1 MRVRIIVAI
10 VVSAVLAFGWGAL
23 AWSTGLYEGWAFRS
37 LPQGDG
43 LPERIAAQAGEDGA
57 YVFPPWRME
66 PDDNP
71 QRAAV
76 ALEQARSQRE
86 RGPHIMVLVRHQPV
100 PAAGDLTL
108 VKGFA
113 LELFVCAI
121 LAGVMAIAAKWG
133 MPVQDRLAIAFAF
146 AAFAMCSTPAVQW
159 NFWHLPDTFGLATA
173 ADAFVTW
180 LVAGVT
186 CALIIRPLKRRQK
199 AA

>member
-43 LPERIAAQAGEDGA
+43 L
-57 YVFPPWRME
+57 
-66 PDDNP
+66 
-71 QRAAV
+71 